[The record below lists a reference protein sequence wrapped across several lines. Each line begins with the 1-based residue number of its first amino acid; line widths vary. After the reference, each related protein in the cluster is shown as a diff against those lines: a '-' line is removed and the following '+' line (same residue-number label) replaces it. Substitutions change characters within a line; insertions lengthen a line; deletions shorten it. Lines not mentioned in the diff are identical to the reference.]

1 MTPEGITYAIMRLSD
16 APNIEALRRVW
27 ESLGRDYRA
36 NPQIIAHKDTLKKQ
50 MEEGNATPETP

>member
-1 MTPEGITYAIMRLSD
+1 MRLSD

-36 NPQIIAHKDTLKKQ
+36 KPQIIAHKDALKEQ